1 MNMMPRGQTMQ
12 DALTAANV
20 ILSKLKEW
28 EAEAAQESQLDQDD
42 RTGEAVMRE
51 HIADVIAAAVDAR
64 LAKWRDVIR
73 YALKCVHAEWPALQA
88 LWIRNL
94 EKLLEES

>member
-1 MNMMPRGQTMQ
+1 MNMLPPGQTMQ
-12 DALTAANV
+12 DALASANL
-20 ILSKLKEW
+20 ILSRLKEW

-73 YALKCVHAEWPALQA
+73 GVVRDIRNGCRPALTIA
-88 LWIRNL
+88 DL
-94 EKLLEES
+94 EKLLGES